1 MAVPGDW
8 KEDENGELLFNT
20 DRISVLQDK
29 QCWMLSWLLYSSKN
43 VINTTEIHS

>member
-29 QCWMLSWLLYSSKN
+29 QC
-43 VINTTEIHS
+43 